1 MYMCLFEPLVM
12 AQLVRRLSEAE
23 QAACAP
29 QLCDAFYLG
38 KAKARQGKLLI
49 SDTGGQLW
57 LMRDYCD
64 GRSQMGCD
72 QSHTG
77 CKAMAM
83 LVLVRERGWG
93 VRLWLLRAHSCAALD
108 FSTRRCRQIVRR

>member
-1 MYMCLFEPLVM
+1 MCMCLFEPLVM
-12 AQLVRRLSEAE
+12 AQRVRRLSEAE

-49 SDTGGQLW
+49 SDSCGSCATTATGD
-57 LMRDYCD
+57 RKCAAT
-64 GRSQMGCD
+64 RAI
-72 QSHTG
+72 
-77 CKAMAM
+77 KAMAM

-93 VRLWLLRAHSCAALD
+93 VRLWLLRAHSCR
-108 FSTRRCRQIVRR
+108 STSRPAD